1 MDGTSSSRRFRR
13 IWATAAILAP
23 IALFARPVAAV
34 AQPAPAGWVTG
45 WGEAPM
51 VPLVPDQFVVP
62 AFPSQEAVDQTVRM
76 VVRLTSPASQLR
88 LRLSNR
94 YGDRPLQIGTV
105 RVGRPLAGRA
115 VTAGSDRLVTFHG
128 RQGVTLAA
136 GKDVASDAV
145 GFPVQSG
152 DELSVSVF
160 VRHHSGRLTFHRYGN
175 WVTYVSAPGAGDRTG
190 DEAGALFPTAADSW
204 FWLVGVDEVG
214 GTYRG
219 TVVALGDSIT
229 DGYPTLPD
237 QHETWPDELAA
248 RIRSVP
254 AGKRL
259 AVVNA
264 GIAGNC
270 LQFASFLPYG
280 ESAMRRAGV
289 DALDLAQ
296 VRDLIVFEGTNDLG
310 LGAQAGALIEA
321 LQRLAAVA
329 HRRGIRVFVGTITP
343 RSDSTALEV
352 PLEAQRLAVNRWIR
366 GNHVFD
372 GVVDFDKVVRDPIA
386 PGRLAP
392 LYDSGDGVHPNIL
405 GLQAMAA
412 SVDLA
417 RL

>member
-1 MDGTSSSRRFRR
+1 MAGTGSSRGFTR
-13 IWATAAILAP
+13 IWAAAVVLAL
-23 IALFARPVAAV
+23 IALFAQPVAAL
-34 AQPAPAGWVTG
+34 AQSAPAGWVTG

-51 VPLVPDQFVVP
+51 VPLVPDQFVVA
-62 AFPSQEAVDQTVRM
+62 AFPTQEAVDQTVRM

-105 RVGRPLAGRA
+105 RVGTPLAGRA
-115 VTAGSDRLVTFHG
+115 VTPGSQRLVTFQGHQAVAIAPG
-128 RQGVTLAA
+128 R
-136 GKDVASDAV
+136 DVVSDIV
-145 GFPVQSG
+145 GFPVQAG

-175 WVTYVSAPGAGDRTG
+175 WVTYVSAPGAGDRTS
-190 DEAGALFPTAADSW
+190 DEVGAALPAAADSW
-204 FWLVGVDEVG
+204 FWLVGVDEAA

-248 RIRSVP
+248 RIQSVP

-270 LQFASFLPYG
+270 LQGASFLPYG
-280 ESAMRRAGV
+280 ESALRRIGS

-310 LGAQAGALIEA
+310 LGAPAGALIGA
-321 LQRLAAVA
+321 LQRLAGIA

-343 RSDSTALEV
+343 RADSTAIEV
-352 PLEAQRLAVNRWIR
+352 PIEAQRLAVNRWIR

-372 GVVDFDKVVRDPIA
+372 GVVDFDKVVRDPIQ
-386 PGRLAP
+386 PSRLAP
-392 LYDSGDGVHPNIL
+392 MYDSGDGVHPNIL
-405 GLQAMAA
+405 GLRAMAA
-412 SVDLA
+412 SIDLA